1 MPCLREEL
9 VQRLLDEIKQFDPT
23 KHPSNS
29 LLYGCFAS
37 GKTSA
42 IKRLIQRVNSETS
55 VKVVY
60 ANCWKYY
67 TRMAVYALIARALGM
82 AIPRRG
88 LATDEVFDQI
98 SQNLELT
105 RQRILVILDRADG
118 LVFNHEQQ
126 LLYDLVS
133 LSRQKRYLSLIT
145 ICDDERGFIELD
157 ERIRTCLYLKEILVP
172 PFTKDELLQIIR
184 VKASAG
190 LAPGSYTDEVLETCA
205 EITLRARNNI
215 RVGLELFWKA
225 ALIVQTNGRTQIT
238 PEDLLAVEKGTQ
250 SIVNEKAVNWALRL
264 AGLSLEEKL
273 LVSILS
279 RGAVSSTRLYAEFRK
294 NIFRTKRQ
302 IRNYLKRL
310 AARRIIASSIQASSK
325 HFFKSRV
332 FMLNESAWA

>member
-1 MPCLREEL
+1 M
-9 VQRLLDEIKQFDPT
+9 LDDVKNFDPT
-23 KHPSNS
+23 QHPSNV

-42 IKRLIQRVNSETS
+42 IKRLIQRVNSETG

-67 TRMAVYALIARALGM
+67 TRMAVYALVARALGL

-98 SQNLELT
+98 LQKLEQSH
-105 RQRILVILDRADG
+105 QRILVVLDRVDG
-118 LVFNHEQQ
+118 LIFNHEQQ

-145 ICDDERGFIELD
+145 ICDDERGFTELE

-172 PFTKDELLQIIR
+172 PFTRDALFEIIR
-184 VKASAG
+184 LGASKG
-190 LAPGSYTDEVLETCA
+190 LAPGSYTNEVLETCL
-205 EITLRARNNI
+205 EITVRAKSNLRI
-215 RVGLELFWKA
+215 GLEILWKA
-225 ALIVQTNGRTQIT
+225 ALVTQSHGKTQIR

-250 SIVNEKAVNWALRL
+250 ALVNQKAVNWTLRL
-264 AGLSLEEKL
+264 AELSTEEKL

-279 RGAVSSTRLYAEFRK
+279 RGAVSSNKVYVEFSK
-294 NIFRTKRQ
+294 KIVRTKRQ

-310 AARRIIASSIQASSK
+310 TARHVIISSIQNNSRRY
-325 HFFKSRV
+325 FKPKV
-332 FMLNESAWA
+332 FMLNDLAFSYSSSQCSYHY